1 MFELER
7 FFAQYEFVA
16 KHQLCNSDVSALSMR
31 ELLDMCANDT
41 EMMQV
46 WTDLS
51 LGYTESRGLPALLT
65 EVASCY
71 SAATADD
78 VLECVPAEGILL
90 TAQAL
95 VEPSDVVIVTWP
107 AYQSLFEIALARG
120 ASVRRWAARG
130 GGAQRLH
137 FVVDDL
143 AAQVAAAGGRVKLI
157 VVNFPHNPT
166 GAHLSAAELERVIAI
181 ARACGAFILSD
192 EMYRGLEYADQP
204 SLPAVCD
211 VYEKG
216 ISLAGM
222 SKVYALP
229 GLRVGWL
236 VSPRA
241 NGFID
246 SAAALKDYT
255 TICGSA
261 PSEVLALM
269 ALRQRD
275 ALLARSKR
283 IVADGLAAVTAFF
296 ARHPQLAHFHPPQAG
311 PICYPCFRGDGLSAA
326 DVRAYVEELVAE
338 TGVLLLPGSA
348 CYDVPER
355 PGESAADGHAH
366 FRVGLGRLDC
376 ATNLEVYEK
385 ALEDARFQRCV
396 RRGV

>member
-1 MFELER
+1 
-7 FFAQYEFVA
+7 V
-16 KHQLCNSDVSALSMR
+16 
-31 ELLDMCANDT
+31 
-41 EMMQV
+41 
-46 WTDLS
+46 
-51 LGYTESRGLPALLT
+51 
-65 EVASCY
+65 
-71 SAATADD
+71 
-78 VLECVPAEGILL
+78 CVPA
-90 TAQAL
+90 
-95 VEPSDVVIVTWP
+95 
-107 AYQSLFEIALARG
+107 
-120 ASVRRWAARG
+120 
-130 GGAQRLH
+130 
-137 FVVDDL
+137 
-143 AAQVAAAGGRVKLI
+143 
-157 VVNFPHNPT
+157 
-166 GAHLSAAELERVIAI
+166 
-181 ARACGAFILSD
+181 
-192 EMYRGLEYADQP
+192 EYADQP

-261 PSEVLALM
+261 PSEVRRGTLPRRPTALCTACSRARTTHATAYIDTPACSLVPHACTHGTFAVECPSTLHVAVAQVLALM

-376 ATNLEVYEK
+376 PTNLEVYEK